1 MSGELSECCGQTKIA
16 EAGSFGVIRHCDAI
30 RNDLKSQEE
39 NLMKRNLKR
48 NFTMWIIVVMALG
61 LAQAGAQILTGEQ
74 VKKIAPS
81 SFFFAGQ
88 SAPAQMR
95 NAAGFK
101 NSGGKLVLAALVDTT
116 GYSTAIAEK
125 YQGFLIT
132 ETKLTFDGGS
142 VEPGAYG
149 FGFKDGKF
157 TVMNVAGTNV
167 LSVASQ
173 SDEPAKHPVP
183 LKVEKEGAGYRLYA
197 GKNYVAIKAE

>member
-1 MSGELSECCGQTKIA
+1 
-16 EAGSFGVIRHCDAI
+16 
-30 RNDLKSQEE
+30 
-39 NLMKRNLKR
+39 MKRNLKR
-48 NFTMWIIVVMALG
+48 NFTLWVIVVMALG

-81 SFFFAGQ
+81 SFFYAGQ
-88 SAPAQMR
+88 SSPAQMR

-101 NSGGKLVLAALVDTT
+101 NTGGKLVLAALVDTA

-157 TVMNVAGTNV
+157 TVMNVAGTNL

-173 SDEPAKHPVP
+173 SDEQAKHPVP
-183 LKVEKEGAGYRLYA
+183 LKVEKDGAGYRLCA